1 MGFNAYKESLSFELP
16 IPASPWKRLIDTSL
30 PSPKDF
36 PSEPAS
42 FSGVEIPLQS
52 RSFVLLLAEEE
63 TTSLRL

>member
-1 MGFNAYKESLSFELP
+1 M
-16 IPASPWKRLIDTSL
+16 KRVIDTSL

-36 PSEPAS
+36 PAEPAS

-63 TTSLRL
+63 TSGLRL